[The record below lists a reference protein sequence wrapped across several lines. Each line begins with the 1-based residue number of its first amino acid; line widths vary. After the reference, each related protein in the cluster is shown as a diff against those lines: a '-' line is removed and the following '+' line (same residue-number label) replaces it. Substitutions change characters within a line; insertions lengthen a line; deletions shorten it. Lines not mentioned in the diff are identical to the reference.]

1 MTHRSVRL
9 EVKWKAACSEI
20 DLQRKPSRHVNA
32 PSWRVNVIDAMFND
46 HVPSH
51 DVDIDGVAR
60 YGEGDVA
67 CHDEHEHPPV
77 GGLSASA
84 EE

>member
-1 MTHRSVRL
+1 
-9 EVKWKAACSEI
+9 
-20 DLQRKPSRHVNA
+20 
-32 PSWRVNVIDAMFND
+32 MFYD

-51 DVDIDGVAR
+51 DVDIDSVAR

-77 GGLSASA
+77 GGLSASTEKGVSA
-84 EE
+84 IRVNVHDSQT